1 MSRRPST
8 VSITSQSVGN
18 GDVSQSLVLPHDATL
33 SKVYEKNVPRSPQAS
48 FSVKSGLQLPSDPLS
63 LDPDE
68 LFTKYT
74 IAEMKLVQQR
84 LRWVYPNKRSYFWET
99 QTPQNRSRC
108 EARGTQTDG
117 WVRNINAVHNIF
129 ISSCEAQRTVSRS
142 SSSFQLYNIDRAV
155 RETCNTSFGGGER
168 SYRYTR
174 QNGTP

>member
-18 GDVSQSLVLPHDATL
+18 GDVSQSLVLPHDPTL

-84 LRWVYPNKRSYFWET
+84 LRWVYPRTNDRISGRLKLRRT
-99 QTPQNRSRC
+99 
-108 EARGTQTDG
+108 EADAKQEELRLMVGC
-117 WVRNINAVHNIF
+117 VI
-129 ISSCEAQRTVSRS
+129 
-142 SSSFQLYNIDRAV
+142 
-155 RETCNTSFGGGER
+155 
-168 SYRYTR
+168 
-174 QNGTP
+174 